1 MITRTDTLIRSPWT
15 TGLILLLGCFLLS
28 ACVSEKVRVVNKTQ
42 ALQAQQEIP
51 ESLLLDVGIRV
62 FDPGIP
68 EDESSWEK
76 ENVYPAVRRAESRY
90 VPYTLKD
97 TMQRTAQWGSI
108 WVVPRDSNAVDVSVS
123 GEVLASDGETLALH
137 VHVVDS
143 TGRLWLDKE
152 YSGAASKY
160 SYNDELKLALDPF
173 QNIYNQIANDMV
185 GARQRLSDKDIE
197 SIRTVS
203 SLKFATEFSPEAFD
217 TYLARDRKGILTV
230 NRLPAP
236 DDPMMGRMFQI
247 RDREYM
253 LFDVLD
259 EHYGN
264 FHQSMDGP
272 YENWRKYSYE
282 ETIARREVAES
293 ATRRK
298 LLGAAAIIGGLIA
311 SQNSNSSAA
320 STASTAAVLGGI
332 AAFKSGMDRAAETR
346 IHEDALKELATSLEA
361 EVKPM
366 VVEVEGN
373 TVELTGSAEAQYEEW
388 RQILQQIYEAET
400 GFTLPPISDEGG

>member
-1 MITRTDTLIRSPWT
+1 MITSAQRNIHSKWN
-15 TGLILLLGCFLLS
+15 TGLVLLLCSCLLS
-28 ACVSEKVRVVNKTQ
+28 ACVSEKIRVVNKTQ
-42 ALQAQQEIP
+42 AIQAQEEIP

-68 EDESSWEK
+68 EDESTWEK
-76 ENVYPAVRRAESRY
+76 SNVYPAVRRAESRY

-97 TMQRTAQWGSI
+97 TLQRTAQWGSI

-123 GEVLASDGETLALH
+123 GEVLVSDGETLALH
-137 VHVVDS
+137 VRVVDS
-143 TGRLWLDKE
+143 AGRLWLDKE

-160 SYNDELKLALDPF
+160 SYDDELKLALDPF

-185 GARQRLSDKDIE
+185 GARETLSNRDVE
-197 SIRTVS
+197 NIRTIS
-203 SLKFATEFSPEAFD
+203 SLKFATEFSPAAFD
-217 TYLARDRKGILTV
+217 TYLTRNRKGLLEV
-230 NRLPAP
+230 NRLPAS
-236 DDPMMGRMFQI
+236 DDPMMGRMYQI

-264 FHQSMDGP
+264 FHHSMDGP

-320 STASTAAVLGGI
+320 STVSTAAVLGGI
-332 AAFKSGMDRAAETR
+332 AAFKSGMDRAAETK
-346 IHEDALKELATSLEA
+346 IHEDALKELASSLEA
-361 EVKPM
+361 EVRPM
-366 VVEVEGN
+366 VAEVEGN
-373 TVELTGSAEAQYEEW
+373 TVELTGSAEAQYDEW
-388 RQILQQIYEAET
+388 REILHKIYEAET
-400 GFTLPPISDEGG
+400 EYSLPPVSGEGG

>member
-1 MITRTDTLIRSPWT
+1 MITRTDTLIRSRWT
-15 TGLILLLGCFLLS
+15 TGFILLLASFLLS

-42 ALQAQQEIP
+42 ALQAQEEIP

-123 GEVLASDGETLALH
+123 GEVLVSDGETLALR

-143 TGRLWLDKE
+143 TGRLWLEKE

-203 SLKFATEFSPEAFD
+203 SLKFATEFSPDAFE
-217 TYLARDRKGILTV
+217 TYLARDRKGNLTV

-320 STASTAAVLGGI
+320 STVSTAAVLGGI

>member
-1 MITRTDTLIRSPWT
+1 MRRTWS
-15 TGLILLLGCFLLS
+15 TGFILLLASFLLS
-28 ACVSEKVRVVNKTQ
+28 ACVSEQVRVVNKTQ
-42 ALQAQQEIP
+42 ALQAQEEIP
-51 ESLLLDVGIRV
+51 EALLLDVGIRV

-68 EDESSWEK
+68 DDESTWEK
-76 ENVYPAVRRAESRY
+76 KNIYPAVRRAESRY

-97 TMQRTAQWGSI
+97 TMQRTAQWGSV

-123 GEVLASDGETLALH
+123 GEVLVSDGETLALH
-137 VHVVDS
+137 IQVVDS
-143 TGRLWLDKE
+143 TGRTWLDKK

-160 SYNDELKLALDPF
+160 SYNDELKLAMDPF
-173 QNIYNQIANDMV
+173 QNIYNQIANDLV
-185 GARQRLSDKDIE
+185 AARQQLSDKE
-197 SIRTVS
+197 LKYVRTVS
-203 SLKFATEFSPEAFD
+203 GLKFATEFSPGAFE
-217 TYLARDRKGILTV
+217 TYLARDRKGILTI

-236 DDPMMGRMFQI
+236 DDPMMGRMLQI

-259 EHYGN
+259 EHYEN

-298 LLGAAAIIGGLIA
+298 LLGAAAIIGGLIV
-311 SQNSNSSAA
+311 SDNSDNSAA
-320 STASTAAVLGGI
+320 STAGTAAVLGGI
-332 AAFKSGMDRAAETR
+332 AAFKSGMDRAAEAR

-361 EVKPM
+361 EVRPM
-366 VVEVEGN
+366 VVQVEGS
-373 TVELTGSAEAQYEEW
+373 TIELTGSAEAQYAEW

-400 GFTLPPISDEGG
+400 ETSLPPISGEGG